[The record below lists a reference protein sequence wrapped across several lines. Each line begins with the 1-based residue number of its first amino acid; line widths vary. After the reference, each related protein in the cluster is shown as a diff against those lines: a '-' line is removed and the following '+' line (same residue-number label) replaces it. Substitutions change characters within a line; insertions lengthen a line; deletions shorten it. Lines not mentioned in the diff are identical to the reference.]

1 MDGQMQCVQLCFP
14 WNCKMMTSL
23 KAKGRLKDDYIKP
36 KGWTILDL
44 FIFDLKTLLLFCDW
58 KTSSLVQK
66 KTYWLHSCK
75 ESCQQKKDLDHS
87 NKQTKIRLI
96 WARRKKRLLKFKNIA
111 QKRLTDW
118 VLDGT
123 SSHELDYLNKFKEM
137 LDHKGHQNSIS
148 GSKVTHMCLAPFYLA
163 LELSLLLGPVQNH
176 NLHSR
181 GL

>member
-66 KTYWLHSCK
+66 QTCWLHSCK

-87 NKQTKIRLI
+87 NKQTKILLI
-96 WARRKKRLLKFKNIA
+96 WARGKKTPPEI
-111 QKRLTDW
+111 QE
-118 VLDGT
+118 
-123 SSHELDYLNKFKEM
+123 HC
-137 LDHKGHQNSIS
+137 
-148 GSKVTHMCLAPFYLA
+148 SKVGVQLPRNNLCRLGVAESVLKSLREYFCQL
-163 LELSLLLGPVQNH
+163 LSVTFLVSVH
-176 NLHSR
+176 CTYSIR
-181 GL
+181 